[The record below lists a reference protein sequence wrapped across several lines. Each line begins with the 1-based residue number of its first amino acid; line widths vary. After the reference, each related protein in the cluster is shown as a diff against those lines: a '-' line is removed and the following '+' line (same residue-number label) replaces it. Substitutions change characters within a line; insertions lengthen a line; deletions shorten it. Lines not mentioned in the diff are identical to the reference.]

1 MRRRS
6 FHIDDATWYALR
18 ARAAADNTTIA
29 AIIRD
34 LITTHLTTPK
44 ETP

>member
-18 ARAAADNTTIA
+18 DRAAADNTTIA

-34 LITTHLTTPK
+34 LITAHLTTPK
-44 ETP
+44 EQS